1 MESEQA
7 EHIERLR
14 GRVAGTTI
22 DDRSLLSTDFFNH
35 ANEAIMLFGLLPD
48 MPDMLDELRGWRPK
62 SYAEH
67 FRGSSLPFADLAIEC
82 YEAADPQVRRPFDAV
97 VTRIEARIADAVA
110 HLEFCETDA
119 EFRHVC
125 DTAMRDLTNL
135 VGEGSGVVHG
145 VATAGTTEG
154 SSDQSAIDALFD

>member
-1 MESEQA
+1 MVSDGTTRIES
-7 EHIERLR
+7 LR
-14 GRVAGTTI
+14 RRIDGTTI

-35 ANEAIMLFGLLPD
+35 ANEAIMLLGLLPD
-48 MPDMLDELRGWRPK
+48 MPDMLDELKAWRPK

-82 YEAADPQVRRPFDAV
+82 YDAAEPQVRSDFDAV
-97 VTRIEARIADAVA
+97 VSRIEGRIADAVA
-110 HLEFCETDA
+110 RLDVCGTDP

>member
-1 MESEQA
+1 VAAES
-7 EHIERLR
+7 
-14 GRVAGTTI
+14 
-22 DDRSLLSTDFFNH
+22 
-35 ANEAIMLFGLLPD
+35 
-48 MPDMLDELRGWRPK
+48 
-62 SYAEH
+62 
-67 FRGSSLPFADLAIEC
+67 
-82 YEAADPQVRRPFDAV
+82 
-97 VTRIEARIADAVA
+97 RIEGRIADAVA
-110 HLEFCETDA
+110 RLDVCGTDP

>member
-1 MESEQA
+1 MGSDTAARIA
-7 EHIERLR
+7 ELK
-14 GRVAGTTI
+14 GRVEGTTI

-35 ANEAIMLFGLLPD
+35 ANEAIMLLGLLPD
-48 MPDMLDELRGWRPK
+48 MPDMLDELRAWRPK

-82 YEAADPQVRRPFDAV
+82 YEAADPPVRASFDAV
-97 VTRIEARIADAVA
+97 VARIEARIADAVA
-110 HLEFCETDA
+110 HLEFAETDA

-145 VATAGTTEG
+145 VAVPGTIEG
-154 SSDQSAIDALFD
+154 SSDQAAIDALFD